1 MKIRSSRPLDFSLSY
16 HLQGLSGRLSVVASC
31 LVLQNYYSVHDGGAG
46 GAGCG
51 GVHSCETF
59 CHFPSSLIH
68 QQLCHW
74 VTHPRSGSCGAYGW
88 NLMVRLHH

>member
-31 LVLQNYYSVHDGGAG
+31 LVLQNYYGVHDGAG
-46 GAGCG
+46 GASDG
-51 GVHSCETF
+51 GGHSS
-59 CHFPSSLIH
+59 SSLIH

-74 VTHPRSGSCGAYGW
+74 VTHPRSSSCSAYGW